1 MSNFVSLVD
10 ELEGWFDSPLADL
23 PDAIRERVKWDFSP
37 MPWDT
42 LSAEQRRRGAH
53 QWDYNHDPATKQER
67 QYWWDFF
74 DKKGDLEKQI
84 EQWRAV
90 AAPTASELA
99 EKERRL
105 KELTDELARMERIKK
120 RGRGDYP
127 VEAPQVSVPDKQGRY
142 IAYPKALYLLQQRLK
157 ATPEELA
164 AWIFMGPQ
172 KGGIAAYRNANELN
186 PPPRFYFDH
195 FMGEDYLAPMMGCWF
210 LAEDVEHF
218 SPADR
223 YMTGQ
228 ALIER
233 WSAQPGIVPKAF
245 IQAKLEESRLID
257 LHPTYGGTRGTISE
271 DETLPPLEA
280 GLFVLAHVEA
290 VEAED
295 FGCADEGSRQHPPVG
310 SPEKRRERLKARVE
324 QERGKG
330 TKAFL
335 QVVAA
340 EEGISVA
347 RLKQLTYEKPGPAN
361 KWTALLGTPDRPSSK
376 KPRTKS

>member
-1 MSNFVSLVD
+1 MSDFVSLVD
-10 ELEGWFDSPLADL
+10 ELEGWFESTLADL
-23 PDAIRERVKWDFSP
+23 PEAIRKRVEQDFYP
-37 MPWDT
+37 MPWGK
-42 LSAEQRRRGAH
+42 LSAEQRRSVAH
-53 QWDYNHDPATKQER
+53 QWDYNHDPATEAER

-74 DKKGDLEKQI
+74 DKKRELEKQI
-84 EQWRAV
+84 ERWWAV
-90 AAPTASELA
+90 AAPTAGDLA

-105 KELTDELARMERIKK
+105 KELADELARMERVMKH
-120 RGRGDYP
+120 GRGDYL
-127 VEAPQVSVPDKQGRY
+127 VEAPQVSGPDKQGRY
-142 IAYPKALYLLQQRLK
+142 IAYPKALHQLQQRLG

-164 AWIFMGPQ
+164 AWIFMGPE
-172 KGGIAAYRNANELN
+172 KGGIAAYRNANELKS
-186 PPPRFYFDH
+186 PPRFYFAH

-210 LAEDVEHF
+210 LAEDVERF
-218 SPADR
+218 SPVDR

-245 IQAKLEESRLID
+245 IQVKIQESRLID
-257 LHPTYGGTRGTISE
+257 LHPTYGATRGTISE
-271 DETLPPLEA
+271 DDTFPPLEA
-280 GLFVLAHVEA
+280 GLFARTQIEA

-295 FGCADEGSRQHPPVG
+295 FGSAVEGDREHPSVG

-324 QERGKG
+324 KERGKG

-347 RLKQLTYEKPGPAN
+347 RLKQLTYQKREPAN
-361 KWTALLGTPDRPSSK
+361 KWTALLGSPDSPSLR
-376 KPRTKS
+376 KPRPKS